1 LYLLVSLFCGFLGFL
16 YSLFLRLELSCFG
29 VFVLFGDYQ
38 FYNLLLTA
46 HGLVMIFAFI
56 MPLVLG
62 GFTNY
67 WLPIFIGCP
76 DMLFPRMNNLSFWL
90 YFLGVLLCVFSVF
103 VEEGIGLG
111 WTLYPT
117 LLCIDFHSS
126 CAVDFLIFSV
136 HMLGLSSILNS
147 LNVVGTLFA
156 CRRRFYFFTFCSLFL
171 IGLLLTSLLLILVLP
186 VLAGAVTLCLL
197 DRNFNTGYFDIL
209 GGGDLVLFQHL
220 FWFFGHPEVYV
231 IILPIFGFISTLLEF
246 CTTRLVFGFTAMLY
260 SMSSISL
267 LGFFVWAH
275 HMFTVGLDLDSRV
288 YFGVITLLIG
298 IPTCIKIF
306 NWFYTIWGFDLL
318 FIDVVYFVYTFFVMF
333 LIGGLTG
340 LLLANVGLDILLH
353 DTYFVVAHFHYV
365 LSLGAVVGAF
375 CLWFYFFYFWF
386 LNELSVFYFFVFF
399 CLFSFGANMIF
410 FPLHTV
416 GLCGFPRRI
425 SDYSL
430 SYIWL
435 TMFTFFGL
443 LFLIFFCLSVFCM
456 FFFLRSLCLFS
467 FGFSFISFGL
477 FFHFSFM
484 PIFISFFIFCFNC
497 NWLHFLL
504 EAFSHFFNFIVF
516 TFYHIYCFVI
526 FH

>member
-1 LYLLVSLFCGFLGFL
+1 LV
-16 YSLFLRLELSCFG
+16 
-29 VFVLFGDYQ
+29 
-38 FYNLLLTA
+38 
-46 HGLVMIFAFI
+46 IF
-56 MPLVLG
+56 
-62 GFTNY
+62 
-67 WLPIFIGCP
+67 
-76 DMLFPRMNNLSFWL
+76 
-90 YFLGVLLCVFSVF
+90 FLGVLLCVFSVF
-103 VEEGIGLG
+103 IEEGIGLG

-126 CAVDFLIFSV
+126 SAVDFLIFSV
-136 HMLGLSSILNS
+136 HILGLSSILNS

-156 CRRRFYFFTFCSLFL
+156 CRRRFYFFSSCSLFL

-197 DRNFNTGYFDIL
+197 DRNFNTGFFDIL

-246 CTTRLVFGFTAMLY
+246 CTTRLVFGFVAMLY

-275 HMFTVGLDLDSRV
+275 HMFTVGLDLDTRV
-288 YFGVITLLIG
+288 YFGVITMLIG

-318 FIDVVYFVYTFFVMF
+318 LFDFVYFMYLFFVMF
-333 LIGGLTG
+333 LVGGVTG

-375 CLWFYFFYFWF
+375 CLWFFFFYFWF
-386 LNELSVFYFFVFF
+386 LHELQFFYVLVVFI
-399 CLFSFGANMIF
+399 LFSFGTNMIF
-410 FPLHTV
+410 LPLHCI
-416 GLCGFPRRI
+416 GLCGFPRRM
-425 SDYSL
+425 SDFSL
-430 SYIWL
+430 SFIWL

-443 LFLIFFCLSVFCM
+443 LFLL
-456 FFFLRSLCLFS
+456 FFLGSIVLNFLFIRDLSIFSL
-467 FGFSFISFGL
+467 GFSFISF
-477 FFHFSFM
+477 FNWYNFYCQVT
-484 PIFISFFIFCFNC
+484 FISFFIFCFNC

-504 EAFSHFFNFIVF
+504 DAFSGFFMFSVVSLFTHTPFLILNF
-516 TFYHIYCFVI
+516 
-526 FH
+526 